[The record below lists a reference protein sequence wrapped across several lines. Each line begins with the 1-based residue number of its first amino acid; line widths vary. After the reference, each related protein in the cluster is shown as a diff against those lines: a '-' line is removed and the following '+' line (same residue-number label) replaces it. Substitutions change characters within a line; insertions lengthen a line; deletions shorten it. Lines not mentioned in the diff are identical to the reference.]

1 MARDESD
8 STSLP
13 EHVSRRKAIAMGGG
27 AIAAIG
33 GVSAA
38 AAPAAA
44 GAAAVTDCPGS
55 PLQISASTVYSNLR
69 SLYTTMSTNN
79 SLQAQFIQDPSGV
92 LAQYGMQYT
101 MPADA
106 TTAANRLLFSI
117 LSNPAFREWLRS
129 YAAQHIGTRLPPY
142 QAANDISAA
151 IQRFGDPNL
160 ITAMV
165 ESATVGQPV
174 PGGGFGPLANQLLI
188 NNAAGSVFVTPV
200 SSPSTNSAN
209 SSSHFDGR
217 GESLGPPS
225 VISSALLRQLAE
237 RLTTR
242 AQQLSQAG
250 VLSDLRQ
257 EIW

>member
-8 STSLP
+8 STRLP

-27 AIAAIG
+27 ALAAIG

-38 AAPAAA
+38 SAPAAA

-55 PLQISASTVYSNLR
+55 PLQISASEVYSNLR
-69 SLYTTMSTNN
+69 SLYSTMMTNN
-79 SLQAQFIQDPSGV
+79 SMQAQFIQDPSGV
-92 LAQYGMQYT
+92 LAQYGMRYT

-117 LSNPAFREWLRS
+117 LSNSGFREWLRS
-129 YAAQHIGTRLPPY
+129 YAAQHMGTRVPPY

-151 IQRFGDPNL
+151 IRRFADPNL

-165 ESATVGQPV
+165 ESATVGQPI
-174 PGGGFGPLANQLLI
+174 PGGGFGPLANQLI
-188 NNAAGSVFVTPV
+188 VNNAAGSVFVTPV
-200 SSPSTNSAN
+200 SSAN
-209 SSSHFDGR
+209 EAKSSQNFSGT